1 MTDPDSGEFRG
12 GWRVK
17 GRGGVRK
24 GVGREGCVGGEGI
37 GKGVREGIGREG
49 REEGRW

>member
-1 MTDPDSGEFRG
+1 M
-12 GWRVK
+12 
-17 GRGGVRK
+17 
-24 GVGREGCVGGEGI
+24 GREGCVGGEGI